1 MMRVTTIYASSAAAT
16 AQYYTRYL
24 TQAHGEQ
31 PGQWVGAQAAGLGLS
46 GQVTTE
52 ALELLLSGRDPITGT
67 MVGYPLTDRTLK
79 DGRTVKAVAGFDATL
94 SAPKSLSAW
103 WALSGDEGLAECH
116 DVAVRAVV
124 DYVERYGATTRIRFN
139 GRRLHPDTGG
149 LTAAVFRQT
158 TSRADDPQLH
168 THVVISA
175 KVQTDDGRWLALDA
189 RVLKQHQR
197 ALGGLYQSVL
207 RAELTARYHV
217 AFGEIVK
224 GQAEISGVPPEML
237 EQFSKRTAQVD
248 EALQVKLT
256 DFLVRER
263 RDPTRF
269 ERAALGREAAVDTR
283 GHKTGNGVADLR
295 SRWLDEAAEIGY
307 TPQLLREA
315 IEQAALS
322 QPTLS
327 QSMVGQRVVI
337 EDVIDQVS
345 DRMSAWHRLDV
356 LRTICDTA
364 RPQPAI
370 GGERWAAMLDLACD
384 RIVEHCIDLDPPDE
398 HTRRRVSDGRSVWIE
413 PVARHV
419 TSDTVLAQEEHI
431 LTWAIDAQHDNP
443 TPSTTIH
450 TGRLDGLQ
458 AEAAARVAGHDRLV
472 LVVGPAGAGKTT
484 MLRAAVTDLD
494 NQHRTMFGL
503 APTAKAARVLET
515 ETGMPADTVAKL
527 VYEWTRPDRAAQPPW
542 NLPPGT
548 TMIIDES
555 GMLNTSDLHK
565 LTRLAEQQH
574 WRLALIGDPHQ
585 LQAVGRGG
593 MFTELCATGRTVELE
608 QIHRFRNDWE
618 AAASL
623 KLRHG
628 DPAGLDAYETHDRIY
643 AAPLAEHLDCI
654 GWYWTGA
661 HTRGEQVAVTTTT
674 NDHVDTI
681 NQHIQ
686 LLRLQRGDLTPHWI
700 EISDRHHAHIGD
712 IITTRHNQRQLRTS
726 TGDSVR
732 NRDYWTVTE
741 ITDQGGLTVTRIDGH
756 GTITLPNDY
765 IHQHVQLGYAATEP
779 GNQSDNATR
788 SITLAT
794 GVTTCRG
801 LYVAVTRGEQ
811 ENMILV
817 VTDTHDL
824 ADARDILERIL
835 ASDRADIPAT
845 AVRRQLAELAPPTPQ
860 LVPRC
865 TIPTWFDDVHQHA
878 ATELTEAMEALA
890 EERRQQARIE
900 RRAKDL
906 EHDLTQIKH
915 DCAPHDAAVASAQR
929 EVDTSRN
936 WQRAAERV
944 LDDSNMF
951 SRRQAR
957 RDLADA
963 TTNLAHAEQQL
974 DSAKEIAAPL
984 FDRRA
989 ELRSEHKRIR
999 RHTASDRV
1007 FQRYTVDHEA
1017 KHVAAEQTMQALD
1030 TWKQWA
1036 TGRNTDPN
1044 QLGHTARHL
1053 EHSDTWG
1060 HAALAQPLNTW
1071 IKQQGLALPPRTI
1084 EHTAPRVERPGLEI
1098 GF

>member
-1 MMRVTTIYASSAAAT
+1 MRVTTIYASSAAAT

-24 TQAHGEQ
+24 TQAPGEQ
-31 PGQWVGAQAAGLGLS
+31 PGVWVGAQAAGLGLS

-52 ALELLLSGRDPITGT
+52 ALEALLSGRDPITGT
-67 MVGYPLTDRTLK
+67 LLGFPLTDRTLK

-94 SAPKSLSAW
+94 SAPKSLSVW

-124 DYVERYGATTRIRFN
+124 DYLERYGATTRIRSN
-139 GRRLHPDTGG
+139 GRRLHPDTHG

-217 AFGEIVK
+217 AFDEIVK
-224 GQAEISGVPPEML
+224 GQAEIAGVPSELL

-248 EALQVKLT
+248 QALQVKLA
-256 DFLVRER
+256 DFWVREG

-269 ERAALGREAAVDTR
+269 ERAALGREAAIDTR
-283 GHKTGNGVADLR
+283 RHKTGNSVTDLR

-307 TPQLLREA
+307 TPELLREA
-315 IEQAALS
+315 IEQAASS
-322 QPTLS
+322 QPTVR
-327 QSMVGQRVVI
+327 QQVVI

-356 LRTICDTA
+356 LRTICDTT
-364 RPQPAI
+364 RPQLGI
-370 GGERWAAMLDLACD
+370 DGERWAAILDVATD
-384 RIVEHCIDLDPPDE
+384 RILDNCIDLDPPDE

-431 LTWAIDAQHDNP
+431 LTWAIDAQLDNP

-450 TGRLDGLQ
+450 SGRLDVLQ
-458 AEAAARVAGHDRLV
+458 AEAAVTVAGHDRLT

-494 NQHRTMFGL
+494 HQQRPMFGL

-527 VYEWTRPDRAAQPPW
+527 VYEWTRPNRAAQPPW
-542 NLPPGT
+542 NLPAGT
-548 TMIIDES
+548 TVIIDES

-565 LTRLAEQQH
+565 LTRLAEQQN
-574 WRLALIGDPHQ
+574 WRLALVGDPHQ

-593 MFTELCATGRTVELE
+593 MFAELCATGRTVELE

-661 HTRGEQVAVTTTT
+661 HARGEQVAVTTTT

-686 LLRLQRGDLTPHWI
+686 LLRLRRGDLTPDWI
-700 EISDRHHAHIGD
+700 EIVDRRHAHIGD
-712 IITTRHNQRQLRTS
+712 IVTTRHNQRQLRTS
-726 TGDSVR
+726 AGDSVR

-741 ITDQGGLTVTRIDGH
+741 ITSQGGLTVTRIDGH
-756 GTITLPNDY
+756 GTISLPNDY
-765 IHQHVQLGYAATEP
+765 IREHVQLGYAATEP
-779 GNQSDNATR
+779 GNQSDNATS

-794 GVTTCRG
+794 NATTCRG

-824 ADARDILERIL
+824 TDARDILERIL
-835 ASDRADIPAT
+835 ATDRADTPAT
-845 AVRRQLAELAPPTPQ
+845 TVRRQLAELAPPTPQ
-860 LVPRC
+860 LVLRC
-865 TIPTWFDDVHQHA
+865 TIPTWFDDVHHHA
-878 ATELTEAMEALA
+878 ETELEQAREALA
-890 EERRQQARIE
+890 EDRRQQARIE

-906 EHDLTQIKH
+906 EQDLTQIKH
-915 DCAPHDAAVASAQR
+915 DCAPHDAAVATAQK
-929 EVDTSRN
+929 EVDTSRDR
-936 WQRAAERV
+936 QRAAERV
-944 LDDSNMF
+944 LDQSNMF

-957 RDLADA
+957 RDLAAA
-963 TTNLAHAEQQL
+963 TTNLATAEQHL
-974 DSAKEIAAPL
+974 NDVKEIAAPL

-989 ELRSEHKRIR
+989 ELRAEQDRIR
-999 RHTASDRV
+999 RHAPSDRA
-1007 FQRYTVDHEA
+1007 FQRYAVDHEA
-1017 KHVAAEQTMQALD
+1017 NTLAAENAMHALD

-1044 QLGHTARHL
+1044 QLGRAARHL
-1053 EHSDTWG
+1053 QHSDTWG
-1060 HAALAQPLNTW
+1060 HPALAELLNTW
-1071 IKQQGLALPPRTI
+1071 MKQQGLALPPRSI
-1084 EHTAPRVERPGLEI
+1084 EHPTQRVERPGLDI
-1098 GF
+1098 GL